1 MTTALLD
8 RLTHHCEII
17 ETGTESWRFKN
28 RQSRAADGRR
38 RLVCLFARIVSR
50 VDVVDA
56 PRPDELNLDDRLL
69 VSCPNIMRVFCRVCE
84 EGPRLGQS
92 AFVVEFFTH
101 AEADAPADQGD
112 R

>member
-1 MTTALLD
+1 MVVGILRWLHGGDALGQRGIPLV
-8 RLTHHCEII
+8 RLAAEKAI
-17 ETGTESWRFKN
+17 EALEPIGNESWRFEN

-84 EGPRLGQS
+84 
-92 AFVVEFFTH
+92 A
-101 AEADAPADQGD
+101 
-112 R
+112 